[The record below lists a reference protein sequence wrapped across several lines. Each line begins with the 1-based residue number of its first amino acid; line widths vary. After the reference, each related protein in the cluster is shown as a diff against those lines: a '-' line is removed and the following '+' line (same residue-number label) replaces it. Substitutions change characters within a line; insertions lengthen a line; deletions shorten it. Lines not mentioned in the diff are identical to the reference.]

1 MTLAECCA
9 GLLSLAEDDWA
20 TYALL
25 REPLRG
31 RLTQEGYRHFYE
43 RAAACG
49 RDEALQLR
57 RAFPR
62 FSVWEIAAKLDV
74 TVREVPLPRG
84 AGLVAFAC
92 FYEPD
97 TIELCGDNVRATQ
110 ALLNEECAD
119 ERLREVNVL
128 DLLLAHE
135 LFHVLQVQNPD
146 LYVNEKHIQLRKIG
160 GFRQM
165 SRLVSL
171 EDVAAMSF
179 AKEMLKLQVSPFVY
193 DVLML
198 LPNFPEQAESLF
210 GMIMNISSQPTVDS

>member
-9 GLLSLAEDDWA
+9 GLLSLAENDWA
-20 TYALL
+20 AYALL

-31 RLTQEGYRHFYE
+31 RLTQAGYRPFYE

-62 FSVWEIAAKLDV
+62 FSVWQIAADLGV
-74 TVREVPLPRG
+74 NVREVPLPRG

-97 TIELCGDNVRATQ
+97 TIELCGDNARATQ
-110 ALLNEECAD
+110 ALLGKKEIDA
-119 ERLREVNVL
+119 RLREVNVL

-135 LFHVLQVQNPD
+135 LFHVLQLQKAD
-146 LYVNEKHIQLRKIG
+146 SLYVNEKHIQLRKIG

-171 EDVAAMSF
+171 EEVAAMSF
-179 AKEMLKLQVSPFVY
+179 AKEMLKLQVSPFAY

-210 GMIMNISSQPTVDS
+210 RRIMDIR